1 MATVQELISF
11 LSTVFLVIF
20 QINQLTNL
28 TNAATIR
35 RITETVR
42 LEEKDWFH
50 HLLNPCNHDNP
61 ENHSPQEVLR
71 VSGRETEIRTIVGT
85 TLARLRGIEQHLS
98 GPVSNFYY
106 YLNYFKK
113 VRINSH

>member
-1 MATVQELISF
+1 MAVQEIISF
-11 LSTVFLVIF
+11 LSTIFLVIF
-20 QINQLTNL
+20 QINQLTV
-28 TNAATIR
+28 NAGIISRTI
-35 RITETVR
+35 TQTVK

-85 TLARLRGIEQHLS
+85 TLARLRSIEEYLS
-98 GPVSNFYY
+98 GPVSSIFTMI
-106 YLNYFKK
+106 KK
-113 VRINSH
+113 EF

>member
-1 MATVQELISF
+1 MAVQELISF
-11 LSTVFLVIF
+11 LSTLFLVIF

-61 ENHSPQEVLR
+61 ENHAHSQEILR

-85 TLARLRGIEQHLS
+85 TLARLRSIEEYLS
-98 GPVSNFYY
+98 GPVSSFYT
-106 YLNYFKK
+106 
-113 VRINSH
+113 IN

>member
-1 MATVQELISF
+1 MAVQEIISF
-11 LSTVFLVIF
+11 LSTIFLVIF
-20 QINQLTNL
+20 QINQMTV
-28 TNAATIR
+28 NAGIISRTI
-35 RITETVR
+35 TQTVR

-98 GPVSNFYY
+98 GPVSYY
-106 YLNYFKK
+106 YYYFLPKLFYK
-113 VRINSH
+113 IEPVP